1 MAINKAD
8 FVGIENILDWYET
21 NANNPY
27 FSVWQGKLMKFG
39 YNDEDKDKGK
49 LLLADNLQAY
59 QQGGHNEVL
68 TLKLH
73 PKKEKNGYI
82 TDKTPICASANFRVN
97 ELQSMGNI
105 YPYISQQQQQP
116 NDLILQKLNAI
127 ETRLN
132 SIEEEDEEEIEEEK
146 PQGINGVINNLFA
159 NEQIQM
165 AMVGIISN
173 FAQKL
178 LTPKQPVQNTVTAL
192 AGINSNDDEK
202 INIAIDTLK
211 KYDESLGDDLLRLA
225 DIAENNNSQFNFL
238 ISMLRK

>member
-116 NDLILQKLNAI
+116 NDLILQKLNAVRCRI
-127 ETRLN
+127 AAAKGRLQA
-132 SIEEEDEEEIEEEK
+132 K
-146 PQGINGVINNLFA
+146 PLRQLCSAYFCAPNFSTAAVWFMASVESKLSGSLSVSNFSAAPYSFSALIARSRILLASTYNCSFCASVKVTCGPNTVIWSSSSCL
-159 NEQIQM
+159 
-165 AMVGIISN
+165 GII
-173 FAQKL
+173 F
-178 LTPKQPVQNTVTAL
+178 V
-192 AGINSNDDEK
+192 
-202 INIAIDTLK
+202 LK
-211 KYDESLGDDLLRLA
+211 VA
-225 DIAENNNSQFNFL
+225 
-238 ISMLRK
+238 